1 MSINNVEAY
10 FLNGGDMWWD
20 YNSVRYEVPAGSG
33 KSPFFSNSLWLTG
46 IYESDSLH
54 CAAVRYRQVGNDYWS
69 GPIFTDGEGNNFT
82 NCGTF
87 EVQPYLGVSESR
99 QISQLEVF
107 PNPSQNGHFRV
118 STPEGSQTEFTV
130 FDLLGSRV
138 ISFTGQEQTIDLS
151 MLTNGTY
158 ILQSNYD
165 GAISINRIM
174 ISK

>member
-1 MSINNVEAY
+1 ME
-10 FLNGGDMWWD
+10 
-20 YNSVRYEVPAGSG
+20 
-33 KSPFFSNSLWLTG
+33 T
-46 IYESDSLH
+46 
-54 CAAVRYRQVGNDYWS
+54 
-69 GPIFTDGEGNNFT
+69 
-82 NCGTF
+82 GTF

-107 PNPSQNGHFRV
+107 PNPSQNGHFTV
-118 STPEGSQTEFTV
+118 STSEGSQTEFTV